1 MYIDKWWK
9 MFTIRRVRNGDVF
22 RILVSDQRKG
32 FFCTINHRSLLALS
46 NLQEKKGFLSLR
58 RWTKRSRYI
67 KLQEDDG
74 PPTYPTFATKL
85 LHSSLLWAHDGGW
98 VDGCA
103 FTHIHLPGIVCE
115 LVSMW
120 TTPPEVETKCYFG
133 RGTAQYHTV
142 LEFELRRRHR
152 GSQRQLL
159 LHFYFTHIF
168 GGID

>member
-32 FFCTINHRSLLALS
+32 FFCTINRSLLTLS
-46 NLQEKKGFLSLR
+46 NLQEKKRVLVSSALNQTVEIHKVAGR
-58 RWTKRSRYI
+58 RRSSYI
-67 KLQEDDG
+67 SNICDKTTAQFIIVG
-74 PPTYPTFATKL
+74 A
-85 LHSSLLWAHDGGW
+85 WWRW